1 MATSV
6 GEPKPLQRV
15 EKGMNPERLLRRV
28 APTGKVTVRLDTS
41 QRDLF
46 VRSAETPRD
55 LAHAL
60 RKAPVRD
67 GKLSVRVRRSEL
79 AALIAV
85 AARAPVEGKRE
96 EREVASLLRYL
107 ESWEERFEDPAEE
120 LESEKQEN
128 EEPANEDRAR

>member
-1 MATSV
+1 MV
-6 GEPKPLQRV
+6 GELRPLQRV
-15 EKGMNPERLLRRV
+15 EKYMNPERLLRRV

-120 LESEKQEN
+120 PESEEQEN
-128 EEPANEDRAR
+128 EEQANEDRAR